1 MTRYYSET
9 EVVAQIHGLSVT
21 RLRAW
26 VAADCLAPAE
36 REGRLAF
43 AEADVARL
51 RLLADLS
58 DDFDLDPEA
67 ASMVLSLVDQIH
79 GLRHQLR
86 RLGEAVAAEHPEVRA
101 RIRDRLAGTPG
112 ARSPS

>member
-1 MTRYYSET
+1 LTRYYSET
-9 EVVAQIHGLSVT
+9 EVVAQIRGLSVT

-26 VAADCLAPAE
+26 VGADCLTPAE

-58 DDFDLDPEA
+58 DAFDLDPEA
-67 ASMVLSLVDQIH
+67 ASLVLSLVDQIH
-79 GLRHQLR
+79 GLRRELR
-86 RLGEAVAAEHPEVRA
+86 RLGEAVAAEQPEVRA
-101 RIRDRLAGTPG
+101 RIKDRLTG
-112 ARSPS
+112 S

>member
-9 EVVAQIHGLSVT
+9 EVVAEIRGLSVT

-26 VAADCLAPAE
+26 VAAECLAPAE

-43 AEADVARL
+43 AEADIARL

-58 DDFDLDPEA
+58 DDFELDAEA

-86 RLGEAVAAEHPEVRA
+86 RLGEAVAAEPAEVRA
-101 RIRDRLAGTPG
+101 RIRDRLIGG
-112 ARSPS
+112 